1 MGFTVDEM
9 WLILDVLLFRKMHI
23 EDINSNSAREELK
36 KIEALREKIKDE
48 L

>member
-23 EDINSNSAREELK
+23 EDINNDITREELK